1 MSTQRPAS
9 VDTNVI
15 GMTDYLILFRITW
28 KNDLEAV
35 KELLRYKIDDKE
47 EMNRTLSEIQT
58 AGFMEGLAVDFQ
70 PY

>member
-28 KNDLEAV
+28 KNDIEAV
-35 KELLRYKIDDKE
+35 KDLLKYRVTDKE
-47 EMNRTLSEIQT
+47 ELNKILGDIQHS
-58 AGFMEGLAVDFQ
+58 GFMEGYCVDFIA
-70 PY
+70 